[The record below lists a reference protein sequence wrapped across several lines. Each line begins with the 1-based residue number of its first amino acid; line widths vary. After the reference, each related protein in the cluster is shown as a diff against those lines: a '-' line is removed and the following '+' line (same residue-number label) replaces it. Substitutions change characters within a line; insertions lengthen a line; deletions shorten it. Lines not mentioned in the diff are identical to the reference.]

1 MAHFHV
7 SVCLLGPPGTSWL
20 AFGKLWGP
28 FFDTWGLLGSLESV
42 LGEFLGVLGAPG
54 TFPGTLGRVLPGAS
68 VVPGGGLQ
76 PPWGPWVAPIMLLE
90 SSWSGSKAWEFLE
103 L

>member
-1 MAHFHV
+1 MSL
-7 SVCLLGPPGTSWL
+7 SVFLGLQGPPGWPLVS
-20 AFGKLWGP
+20 FGNL
-28 FFDTWGLLGSLESV
+28 FVDTWGLLGSLESV

-68 VVPGGGLQ
+68 VVPGGALQ

-90 SSWSGSKAWEFLE
+90 SSWSGSKA
-103 L
+103 